1 MKTKNPAKRI
11 LKTAVIQM
19 QSKPYAL
26 NENLQLAL
34 NLAKEAHDKGA
45 NLIVLPELFDSGY
58 CVNENARE
66 RKRARL
72 KRVGLLNQI
81 LAFYGLKIND
91 WQGAKFVL
99 CDKKGQSVIVNDL
112 GDLWGKAQKLA
123 KKEMDVL
130 DSNLLAFLNQQ
141 THATH

>member
-1 MKTKNPAKRI
+1 MCVLCGELISSFHWSDENYGTNGSDSYEI
-11 LKTAVIQM
+11 D
-19 QSKPYAL
+19 
-26 NENLQLAL
+26 ENLREPNAL
-34 NLAKEAHDKGA
+34 ISA
-45 NLIVLPELFDSGY
+45 
-58 CVNENARE
+58 NENARE

-112 GDLWGKAQKLA
+112 GDLWDKAQNLA
-123 KKEMDVL
+123 KKEMDAL
-130 DSNLLAFLNQQ
+130 DSNLLAFLNQNTNT
-141 THATH
+141 TH

>member
-1 MKTKNPAKRI
+1 MCVLCWELISSFHWSDENYGSDSYEI
-11 LKTAVIQM
+11 D
-19 QSKPYAL
+19 
-26 NENLQLAL
+26 ENLKEPNAL
-34 NLAKEAHDKGA
+34 ISA
-45 NLIVLPELFDSGY
+45 
-58 CVNENARE
+58 NENARE

-123 KKEMDVL
+123 KKEMDAL
-130 DSNLLAFLNQQ
+130 DSNLLAFLNQNTNT
-141 THATH
+141 TH

>member
-1 MKTKNPAKRI
+1 MCVLCGELISSFHWTDGTDSYGI
-11 LKTAVIQM
+11 D
-19 QSKPYAL
+19 
-26 NENLQLAL
+26 ENLKEPNAL
-34 NLAKEAHDKGA
+34 ISA
-45 NLIVLPELFDSGY
+45 
-58 CVNENARE
+58 NENARE

-91 WQGAKFVL
+91 WQGTKFVL

-112 GDLWGKAQKLA
+112 GDLWDKAQNLA
-123 KKEMDVL
+123 KKKMDAL

>member
-1 MKTKNPAKRI
+1 MCVLCGELISSFHWSDENYGSDSYEI
-11 LKTAVIQM
+11 D
-19 QSKPYAL
+19 
-26 NENLQLAL
+26 ENL
-34 NLAKEAHDKGA
+34 KEP
-45 NLIVLPELFDSGY
+45 NVLISA
-58 CVNENARE
+58 NENARE

-112 GDLWGKAQKLA
+112 GDLWDKAQKLA
-123 KKEMDVL
+123 KKEMDAL

>member
-1 MKTKNPAKRI
+1 MCVLCGELISSFHWSDENYGSDSYEI
-11 LKTAVIQM
+11 D
-19 QSKPYAL
+19 
-26 NENLQLAL
+26 ENLREPNAL
-34 NLAKEAHDKGA
+34 
-45 NLIVLPELFDSGY
+45 IST
-58 CVNENARE
+58 NENARE

-99 CDKKGQSVIVNDL
+99 CDQKGQSVIVNDL
-112 GDLWGKAQKLA
+112 GDLWGKAQNLA
-123 KKEMDVL
+123 KKEMDAL

>member
-1 MKTKNPAKRI
+1 MCVLCGELISSFHWSDENYGSDSYEI
-11 LKTAVIQM
+11 D
-19 QSKPYAL
+19 
-26 NENLQLAL
+26 ENLKEPNAL
-34 NLAKEAHDKGA
+34 ISA
-45 NLIVLPELFDSGY
+45 
-58 CVNENARE
+58 NENARE
-66 RKRARL
+66 RKRARI

-112 GDLWGKAQKLA
+112 GDLWDKAQKLA

>member
-1 MKTKNPAKRI
+1 MCVLCGELISSFHWTDG
-11 LKTAVIQM
+11 
-19 QSKPYAL
+19 SDGSGSYE
-26 NENLQLAL
+26 NENLKGQNAL
-34 NLAKEAHDKGA
+34 ISA
-45 NLIVLPELFDSGY
+45 
-58 CVNENARE
+58 NENARE

-123 KKEMDVL
+123 KKEMDAL
-130 DSNLLAFLNQQ
+130 DSHLLAFLNQQ

>member
-1 MKTKNPAKRI
+1 MCVLCGELISSFHWSDENYGSDSYEI
-11 LKTAVIQM
+11 D
-19 QSKPYAL
+19 
-26 NENLQLAL
+26 ENLREPNAL
-34 NLAKEAHDKGA
+34 ISA
-45 NLIVLPELFDSGY
+45 
-58 CVNENARE
+58 NENARE

-91 WQGAKFVL
+91 WQGTKFVL

-112 GDLWGKAQKLA
+112 GDLWDKAQKLA

-130 DSNLLAFLNQQ
+130 DSNLLAFLNQNTNT
-141 THATH
+141 TH

>member
-1 MKTKNPAKRI
+1 MCVLCGELISSFHWSDENYGSDSYEI
-11 LKTAVIQM
+11 D
-19 QSKPYAL
+19 
-26 NENLQLAL
+26 ENLREPNAL
-34 NLAKEAHDKGA
+34 
-45 NLIVLPELFDSGY
+45 IST
-58 CVNENARE
+58 NENARE

-91 WQGAKFVL
+91 WQGTKFVL

-112 GDLWGKAQKLA
+112 GDLWDKAQNLA
-123 KKEMDVL
+123 KKKMDAL

>member
-1 MKTKNPAKRI
+1 MCVLCGELISSFHWSDENYGSDSYEI
-11 LKTAVIQM
+11 D
-19 QSKPYAL
+19 
-26 NENLQLAL
+26 ENLREP
-34 NLAKEAHDKGA
+34 NV
-45 NLIVLPELFDSGY
+45 LISA
-58 CVNENARE
+58 NENARE

-123 KKEMDVL
+123 KKKMDAL

>member
-1 MKTKNPAKRI
+1 MCVLCGELISSFHWTDR
-11 LKTAVIQM
+11 TYG
-19 QSKPYAL
+19 SGSYE
-26 NENLQLAL
+26 NENLKEPNAL
-34 NLAKEAHDKGA
+34 
-45 NLIVLPELFDSGY
+45 IST
-58 CVNENARE
+58 NENARE

-123 KKEMDVL
+123 KKEMDAL

>member
-1 MKTKNPAKRI
+1 MCVLCGELISSFHWSDENYGSDGSDSYEIDENLRGSN
-11 LKTAVIQM
+11 AVI
-19 QSKPYAL
+19 SA
-26 NENLQLAL
+26 
-34 NLAKEAHDKGA
+34 
-45 NLIVLPELFDSGY
+45 
-58 CVNENARE
+58 NENARE

-81 LAFYGLKIND
+81 LAFYGLKIDD

-99 CDKKGQSVIVNDL
+99 CDQKGQSVIVNDL
-112 GDLWGKAQKLA
+112 GDLWGKAQNLA
-123 KKEMDVL
+123 KKKMDAL

>member
-1 MKTKNPAKRI
+1 MCVLCGELISSFHWTDG
-11 LKTAVIQM
+11 TDG
-19 QSKPYAL
+19 SGSYE
-26 NENLQLAL
+26 NENLKGQNAL
-34 NLAKEAHDKGA
+34 
-45 NLIVLPELFDSGY
+45 IST
-58 CVNENARE
+58 NENARE

-123 KKEMDVL
+123 KKEMDAL
-130 DSNLLAFLNQQ
+130 DSNLLAFLNKQ

>member
-1 MKTKNPAKRI
+1 MCVLCGELISSFHWSDENYGSDSYEIDENLREPN
-11 LKTAVIQM
+11 AVI
-19 QSKPYAL
+19 ST
-26 NENLQLAL
+26 
-34 NLAKEAHDKGA
+34 
-45 NLIVLPELFDSGY
+45 
-58 CVNENARE
+58 NENARE

-99 CDKKGQSVIVNDL
+99 CDQKGQSVIVNDL
-112 GDLWGKAQKLA
+112 GDLWGKAQNLA
-123 KKEMDVL
+123 KKKMDAL

>member
-1 MKTKNPAKRI
+1 MCVLCGELISSFHWSDENYGTNG
-11 LKTAVIQM
+11 
-19 QSKPYAL
+19 SD
-26 NENLQLAL
+26 ENLKEPNAL
-34 NLAKEAHDKGA
+34 ISA
-45 NLIVLPELFDSGY
+45 
-58 CVNENARE
+58 NENARE

-81 LAFYGLKIND
+81 LAFYGLKIDD

-112 GDLWGKAQKLA
+112 GDLWGKAQNLA
-123 KKEMDVL
+123 KKKMDAL